1 MVGERPGRGVVCL
14 VAGVVYVL
22 AEGLVEGRRE
32 REVVGKEEEE
42 EKKNQ

>member
-1 MVGERPGRGVVCL
+1 MWTQVVVWCGVFGGRRG
-14 VAGVVYVL
+14 YVL

-32 REVVGKEEEE
+32 REVVGEEEEGE